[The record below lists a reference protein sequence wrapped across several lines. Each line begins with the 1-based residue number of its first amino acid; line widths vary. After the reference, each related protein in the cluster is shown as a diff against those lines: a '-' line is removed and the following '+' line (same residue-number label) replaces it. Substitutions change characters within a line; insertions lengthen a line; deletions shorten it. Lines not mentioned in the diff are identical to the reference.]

1 MSRCGPLFLAPDK
14 LLFLV
19 GGNGGRGGDVIFMAS
34 SKVYDL
40 GGITTTVRG
49 EKGGPGTSKNQ
60 VGSRGRD
67 KIVMVPVGT
76 VVRKFQGR
84 EQEPEGLAAVA
95 ELADSD
101 WRAWGDDEFE
111 KRESRGQDVID
122 TEEESAHVVE
132 DDRVGD
138 GQAVSLDRGESSAK
152 EEQEEGVTSD
162 SAHLQE
168 GISMAERHVAS
179 AESDYPQHTPHS
191 WGKNGLESGPVKANN
206 GEDLNQ
212 SGVGWQGPGPDS
224 SSEAQSPFRA
234 SKGSGSRIKGPVIVD
249 LTEAGQKYV
258 AAVGGCG
265 GKGNAATGRKGEK
278 PWFKRK
284 AGQLQINEHE
294 TGEHGQQMWLELE
307 LKTLADVGLGTPAFF
322 LYWGIVCRVC

>member
-1 MSRCGPLFLAPDK
+1 
-14 LLFLV
+14 
-19 GGNGGRGGDVIFMAS
+19 MAS

-111 KRESRGQDVID
+111 KRESKGQDITD
-122 TEEESAHVVE
+122 TDEESAHVAE
-132 DDRVGD
+132 DDKVGD
-138 GQAVSLDRGESSAK
+138 GQAVSVHRGESSAE
-152 EEQEEGVTSD
+152 EEQEGGGTSG
-162 SAHLQE
+162 SGHLQE
-168 GISMAERHVAS
+168 GVSMAERHVAS
-179 AESDYPQHTPHS
+179 AESDHGQHTPHPREQ
-191 WGKNGLESGPVKANN
+191 NGLESGLVRADNE
-206 GEDLNQ
+206 EDLNQ
-212 SGVGWQGPGPDS
+212 RGVGWQGRGPDS

-234 SKGSGSRIKGPVIVD
+234 SKSSGSRTKGPVIVD
-249 LTEAGQKYV
+249 LTEPGQKYV

-322 LYWGIVCRVC
+322 LYWRMVVGCGRMVA